1 MIEVMEAKIAQ
12 AKAYRLLFP
21 LGGSDSAITTPC
33 STPEEFI
40 VSVVIVN
47 MKVKNEIVEEN

>member
-1 MIEVMEAKIAQ
+1 MEAKIAQ

-40 VSVVIVN
+40 VSVVIVKL
-47 MKVKNEIVEEN
+47 KVKIKIGEEKRV